1 MINFYLEKD
10 LLRLFDFN
18 FNFIELLLILRLK
31 LEINYMDLFNYFSD
45 SIID

>member
-10 LLRLFDFN
+10 LLRLFN